1 MPATVERERIK
12 VLIEPFTVEIDHPR
26 NADVLLQCIP
36 GCRLRS
42 LISGAKP
49 ITVRMPDGREESR
62 IPQDQ
67 ARDMGMLPVIPGMQL
82 TVDPEKCSYRIYDPL
97 SDDEDMCDRI
107 QKAMD
112 TRGVFRSS
120 GKLRGVPTST
130 GTLDQHRFKSLC
142 RELLWL
148 LEASHAKM
156 VKGVQPTMED
166 VGELPGDYLLNPG
179 SQVPN
184 TQPRFEREWD
194 DWYSRLVQSGG

>member
-1 MPATVERERIK
+1 MPATLERERIK
-12 VLIEPFTVEIDHPR
+12 VLVEPFTVEIDHPR
-26 NADVLLQCIP
+26 NADVLLQCII

-42 LISGAKP
+42 LISSAKP
-49 ITVRMPDGREESR
+49 ITVHTADGREESR

-67 ARDMGMLPVIPGMQL
+67 TRDMGMLPVIPGMQL
-82 TVDPEKCSYRIYDPL
+82 TVYPEKCSYRIYDPL
-97 SDDEDMCDRI
+97 TDDEDMCDRI
-107 QKAMD
+107 QKVMD
-112 TRGVFRSS
+112 DRGVFRSS
-120 GKLRGVPTST
+120 SKLRGVPTRT

-148 LEASHAKM
+148 LDANHAKM

-179 SQVPN
+179 SQVNN

-194 DWYSRLVQSGG
+194 AWYSRLVQSGG